1 MYVFSSANAN
11 NALLRS
17 TGFMTRYGCM
27 MVGVLHPT
35 HLSLTAL
42 HERQPLLIKRM
53 LSSWIASVTV
63 MAAYRTLVAG
73 TLLRESHEQRALRK
87 RCACALT

>member
-1 MYVFSSANAN
+1 
-11 NALLRS
+11 
-17 TGFMTRYGCM
+17 MTRYGCLL
-27 MVGVLHPT
+27 VGVLHPT

-63 MAAYRTLVAG
+63 MAAYRALVAG
-73 TLLRESHEQRALRK
+73 
-87 RCACALT
+87 ACRPPPFNAVGLGWVAAV